1 MILWYAAIVFVAGS
15 LHRRWKT
22 PRGAG
27 PSIWFLDLPWGD
39 WSVAIDVASA
49 TWQVR
54 ACWHSEKAKL
64 EEGRRMQFDDICI
77 YIYTYN
83 HRRIQRG
90 QWPKTWYTRAAD
102 SYLVACWNLFRLCF
116 CFFFS
121 RGIQCQTK
129 ARSKACSFS
138 CQWDWWS
145 KTRAPRGKISKSQL
159 LDLLLAIYQ
168 PPVSWLRWPTW
179 APTKGCDQ
187 RLSQTSFAD
196 FLPKRLLRNFTA
208 KAPAWLPSLPSKISS
223 KFLLASCFRAGKSC
237 LMERLFGAKV
247 WCKICLV

>member
-1 MILWYAAIVFVAGS
+1 MCVAGS

-49 TWQVR
+49 TWQVS
-54 ACWHSEKAKL
+54 ACWHSERQNLKK
-64 EEGRRMQFDDICI
+64 EEGCNLMIFV
-77 YIYTYN
+77 YVYN
-83 HRRIQRG
+83 HRRIRKANG
-90 QWPKTWYTRAAD
+90 QNMIHACRWFIILWPAEI
-102 SYLVACWNLFRLCF
+102 SSACVF

-121 RGIQCQTK
+121 EVFNAKQRLGQKPVASVANEIGDQK
-129 ARSKACSFS
+129 HGHHEARF
-138 CQWDWWS
+138 
-145 KTRAPRGKISKSQL
+145 PSQL

-196 FLPKRLLRNFTA
+196 VYRQ
-208 KAPAWLPSLPSKISS
+208 S
-223 KFLLASCFRAGKSC
+223 SC
-237 LMERLFGAKV
+237 LTTVTTF
-247 WCKICLV
+247 